1 MANTLGDLIVKVG
14 AQIDGYQDAMLGV
27 LATAEKTVK
36 GVETKFANLDKLGD
50 RLTGLGTKLS
60 VAISLPLI
68 GAGTLA
74 VKSAM
79 DMESLEMALR
89 GVAGS
94 AQETQAQMK
103 RLVEVAKLPG
113 LGLEEAVRASVNL
126 QSAGLSAQQAERY
139 IKAFGNALAGV
150 GKGKAELQGVI
161 EQLRQMSAKT
171 KVTAD
176 DLKPLMNSTPQVAK
190 IVKEAFGTIDPE
202 ALQKMGVS
210 TSQFIDTVVSG
221 LEKLPAAGN
230 STKNTFENLQDAIS
244 RSSAQIG
251 KNLMPLVQELIP
263 KIESMTAKLGEMAE
277 QFSKLDPEA
286 KAFWTKFA
294 IGVVV
299 TPLIISGIGGVITV
313 VKDLATAF
321 TYLQGVGA
329 FKLLFSPAGVAAMA
343 ALGVAAVGYKEY
355 LHSQQVQKNSDNLLY
370 GSLEKKL
377 KAQEEALVR
386 QAKEAVDRVDGAA
399 ESKKRAEALQ
409 KQLAAQKGLNEETI
423 KYYQPG
429 HAKLELSIQER
440 AELGLIGERYTDAK
454 KWLDAYYTSKA
465 LDKQLTTE
473 LLQIG
478 AGFRTELSAQSAEYA
493 KQVTSLDQVAAGLEK
508 MLRANAK
515 LTDLEL
521 PKGMKVSYDETTEAM
536 FKYQSRLKE
545 LNIKTNEVMKGTVV
559 QDAMKST
566 IAAYQSGAISV
577 EEFRRVYEELLK
589 VYNGKTGGGS
599 HQQKDSVLKEISTIM
614 TNMNQSIA
622 EAIVNWKGFGETAVS
637 VLKQIGKAI
646 IAEILTKMVLTKDR
660 INGIVD
666 VLGGGLKKIGL
677 GKILG
682 SGVDKA
688 ADIGSSAAKSASSAA
703 SSAGGALG
711 SIGGIAGAVNMV
723 SGIASAVGSLGSMFM
738 MSKMNSKLYAIESGI
753 RGMVGNS
760 TGLNE
765 QINEYLPAM
774 KGVEDRIKQL
784 ITGGLGVYSFP
795 DSEVRVRMADNSLVG
810 AGGTMQVV
818 VNGGYFMTDGALDS
832 FTDAFIGRLRAR
844 GLKL

>member
-14 AQIDGYQDAMLGV
+14 AQVDGYQDSMLGV

-36 GVETKFANLDKLGD
+36 GVETKFANFDKLGD

-60 VAISLPLI
+60 AAISLPLI
-68 GAGTLA
+68 GAGALA

-94 AQETQAQMK
+94 AEETQAQMK
-103 RLVEVAKLPG
+103 RLIEVSKLPG
-113 LGLEEAVRASVNL
+113 LGLEEAIRASVNL

-150 GKGKAELQGVI
+150 GKGKAELQSVI
-161 EQLRQMSAKT
+161 EQLRQMSAKS

-176 DLKPLMNSTPQVAK
+176 DLKPLMNATPQVAK
-190 IVKEAFGTIDPE
+190 VVKEAFGTIDTE

-210 TSQFIDTVVSG
+210 TSLFIETVVAG

-230 STKNTFENLQDAIS
+230 TTRNTFENLQDAIS
-244 RSSAQIG
+244 RTSAQMG
-251 KNLMPLVQELIP
+251 KNLMPLVQEIIP
-263 KIESMTAKLGEMAE
+263 KIEGLTAKLGEMAE
-277 QFSKLDPEA
+277 QFSKLDPA
-286 KAFWTKFA
+286 TKSFWTNFA
-294 IGVVV
+294 IGITV
-299 TPLIISGIGGVITV
+299 TPLIIAGIGGVVKV

-321 TYLQGVGA
+321 AYLQGIGA
-329 FKLLFSPAGVAAMA
+329 FSLLFSPAGIAVLAG
-343 ALGVAAVGYKEY
+343 LGVAAVALKELNHLDEVGKAGTDRLY
-355 LHSQQVQKNSDNLLY
+355 TERQKTAKAKDAE
-370 GSLEKKL
+370 LE
-377 KAQEEALVR
+377 R
-386 QAKEAVDRVDGAA
+386 QAAAAWAQREIEDGQ
-399 ESKKRAEALQ
+399 KRAEAIQ
-409 KQLAAQKGLNEETI
+409 KQLAAQKGLTEETT

-440 AELGLIGERYTDAK
+440 AELDLIGQRYTDAK

-465 LDKQLTTE
+465 LDKQLTSE

-478 AGFRTELSAQSAEYA
+478 AGFRTELSAQTAEYA
-493 KQVTSLDQVAAGLEK
+493 KQVTSIDQVAAGLEK

-536 FKYQSRLKE
+536 FKYETRLKE

-566 IAAYQSGAISV
+566 IAAYEAGAISV

-589 VYNGKTGGGS
+589 VYNNKTGSGS
-599 HQQKDSVLKEISTIM
+599 HGQKDSVLKEISTIM

-622 EAIVNWKGFGETAVS
+622 DAIVNWKGFGETAVN

-660 INGIVD
+660 INSIVD
-666 VLGGGLKKIGL
+666 VLGAGLKKIGL

-688 ADIGSSAAKSASSAA
+688 ADIGSSATSSSASAA
-703 SSAGGALG
+703 SSA
-711 SIGGIAGAVNMV
+711 SSSVGGIAGAVNMV
-723 SGIASAVGSLGSMFM
+723 SGIASAIGSLGTMFVTM
-738 MSKMNSKLYAIESGI
+738 KMNSKLYDIETGI

-765 QINEYLPAM
+765 QINEYLPAL
-774 KGVEDRIKQL
+774 KGIEDRITQL